1 MMEDA
6 VRASAGE
13 VSDNG
18 GGHAG
23 STGMSTQGVAVLMGQ
38 RFEEYGKEA
47 SQNPCKLYIRS
58 KRIGSYPHDD
68 RTASVTR
75 MK

>member
-1 MMEDA
+1 MDAVVCVWMEGAMMEDA

-13 VSDNG
+13 VSDNS

-38 RFEEYGKEA
+38 RFEKYGKLLGWCT
-47 SQNPCKLYIRS
+47 SHL
-58 KRIGSYPHDD
+58 
-68 RTASVTR
+68 
-75 MK
+75 